1 LDRKLQH
8 VAIMDQAGSGKTLAY
23 LLPMIQLLK
32 AEERERAAAAITEDK
47 AESDAARERPSA
59 GPPLSAGS
67 PGPKINCCSSHDRC
81 EHSFAKEAMP
91 LLSVR

>member
-1 LDRKLQH
+1 
-8 VAIMDQAGSGKTLAY
+8 MDQAGSGKTLAY

-32 AEERERAAAAITEDK
+32 AEERERAAVAITEDK

-67 PGPKINCCSSHDRC
+67 PGHALPRGIARPGAPRLIVAAPTIGASI
-81 EHSFAKEAMP
+81 
-91 LLSVR
+91 LLLRRQCHCYR